1 MIMEMR
7 HLYRQG
13 LKKTR
18 IAERL
23 DVDRKTVA
31 KYLTQDVDQSQRDR
45 PSILDPYK
53 DYIQQRLVKYPE
65 LSASRLCREIQ
76 GLDVEGI
83 SESPPEILYQGS
95 ERTVRR
101 YVSSIRP
108 HSQREYRPIESL
120 PGEQAQVDWG
130 QAGWIWWRE

>member
-31 KYLTQDVDQSQRDR
+31 KYLTQDVDRSQRDR

-53 DYIQQRLVKYPE
+53 D
-65 LSASRLCREIQ
+65 C
-76 GLDVEGI
+76 
-83 SESPPEILYQGS
+83 
-95 ERTVRR
+95 
-101 YVSSIRP
+101 
-108 HSQREYRPIESL
+108 
-120 PGEQAQVDWG
+120 
-130 QAGWIWWRE
+130 